1 MKKMNF
7 KKAVSSNKGNA
18 TYYVLAV
25 IMIITIMVSGLLT
38 VSLRSSI
45 VSMNYANDIES
56 YNKCDS
62 ALQKIKGQLKVALVG
77 ETVIDSSSLLDTG
90 NSNNIILLA
99 TGGKN
104 EVINGVT
111 IKNYY
116 PVDMNKD
123 NYKLCIYDILGDS
136 DEEELSV
143 VVRGEAISNGENQEG
158 FWVEEYSNGVN
169 DIVIKSVHVECGN
182 VGIITDI
189 KIAIATDS
197 TVTDVVFENYRIITV
212 TETGGDG

>member
-62 ALQKIKGQLKVALVG
+62 VLQKIKGELSAALVG
-77 ETVIDSSSLLDTG
+77 ETV
-90 NSNNIILLA
+90 
-99 TGGKN
+99 TGGDVAQWFVDNTSVAKKIVHPYGPSN
-104 EVINGVT
+104 T
-111 IKNYY
+111 QYCY
-116 PVDMNKD
+116 PVKTDTDEVGYRAEKYLTAQELELVKSNEIVSGRVYGFIIKRPENA
-123 NYKLCIYDILGDS
+123 NYIIIEGILVES
-136 DEEELSV
+136 
-143 VVRGEAISNGENQEG
+143 EG
-158 FWVEEYSNGVN
+158 
-169 DIVIKSVHVECGN
+169 
-182 VGIITDI
+182 VGISTDVKLVMDNAY
-189 KIAIATDS
+189 KI
-197 TVTDVVFENYRIITV
+197 TDVVFENYRIITV